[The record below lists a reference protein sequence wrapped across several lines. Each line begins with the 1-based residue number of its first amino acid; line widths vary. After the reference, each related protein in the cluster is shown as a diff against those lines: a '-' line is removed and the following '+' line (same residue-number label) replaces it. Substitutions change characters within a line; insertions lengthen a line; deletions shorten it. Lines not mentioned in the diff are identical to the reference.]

1 MRNDVSTRSKDSH
14 GGVRKD
20 HDFSVHESDLMH
32 GTGPYDS
39 HPTSIHKKRVNKNY
53 RSQHTFNLDKISQA
67 EGRSLQE
74 LLGDI
79 SVPGPK
85 VRGSIDSSFM
95 KIEVWTVIMML
106 SHRCLSKA
114 VVCKM
119 IAMIRERIATAMLDL
134 MVSWG
139 FE

>member
-1 MRNDVSTRSKDSH
+1 
-14 GGVRKD
+14 
-20 HDFSVHESDLMH
+20 MH

-39 HPTSIHKKRVNKNY
+39 HPTSIHKKRDNKNY

-95 KIEVWTVIMML
+95 KIEVDDLDVVPTGLSSVNQSRAQTSNVIGGYDMSL
-106 SHRCLSKA
+106 NIEPVINSRYGQAGKRNH
-114 VVCKM
+114 
-119 IAMIRERIATAMLDL
+119 
-134 MVSWG
+134 
-139 FE
+139 